1 MQCCVITVYRM
12 LSDTL
17 AKMDGLS
24 EKDAPSRTSPALP
37 PERTQGET
45 SLRGSTPGIHLET
58 YLSKIGEVLRGR
70 EKKRIPAPSKL
81 CCCST
86 LLAKEAGQQRWK
98 KLLKRG
104 KGKYVSETIVM
115 LVFWD
120 THRVPDLGGYLLFY
134 FLKTAGGRVYSLR
147 AAIDRSG
154 QNCTANRSKQEE
166 WEGVSSPAF
175 SVFVY
180 WEHWKVSTWEWGR
193 GWRASVLGRRL
204 KHTEQMAKL
213 IYP

>member
-86 LLAKEAGQQRWK
+86 LLAKEAGQQR
-98 KLLKRG
+98 
-104 KGKYVSETIVM
+104 
-115 LVFWD
+115 
-120 THRVPDLGGYLLFY
+120 
-134 FLKTAGGRVYSLR
+134 
-147 AAIDRSG
+147 
-154 QNCTANRSKQEE
+154 
-166 WEGVSSPAF
+166 
-175 SVFVY
+175 
-180 WEHWKVSTWEWGR
+180 
-193 GWRASVLGRRL
+193 
-204 KHTEQMAKL
+204 
-213 IYP
+213 